1 MPITQEL
8 LEVANR
14 QAQSWHHCRELCA
27 QKQILAEVRR
37 LEEKDALALVKLD
50 EDLLEDAKNKQI
62 QRFRQKIV
70 ELQKQFDE
78 L

>member
-1 MPITQEL
+1 MTQE
-8 LEVANR
+8 
-14 QAQSWHHCRELCA
+14 ELKRA
-27 QKQILAEVRR
+27 EKGWGILNEIEDYKEYIKRI
-37 LEEKDALALVKLD
+37 EKDALALVRLD

>member
-1 MPITQEL
+1 MTRAE
-8 LEVANR
+8 EGR
-14 QAQSWHHCRELCA
+14 
-27 QKQILAEVRR
+27 KILNWIENYKDYIDRI
-37 LEEKDALALVKLD
+37 EKDLFALDMLD

-62 QRFRQKIV
+62 QRFRQKIA

>member
-1 MPITQEL
+1 MTQEDL
-8 LEVANR
+8 KRAEKGWR
-14 QAQSWHHCRELCA
+14 
-27 QKQILAEVRR
+27 ILNEIEDYKEYIKRI
-37 LEEKDALALVKLD
+37 EKDALALVKLD

>member
-1 MPITQEL
+1 MTQE
-8 LEVANR
+8 
-14 QAQSWHHCRELCA
+14 ELKRA
-27 QKQILAEVRR
+27 EEGWRILNEIEDYKEYIKRI
-37 LEEKDALALVKLD
+37 EKDALALVKLD
-50 EDLLEDAKNKQI
+50 EDLLEDVKNKLI

>member
-1 MPITQEL
+1 MTQE
-8 LEVANR
+8 
-14 QAQSWHHCRELCA
+14 ELKRA
-27 QKQILAEVRR
+27 EEGRRILNEIEDYKEYIKRI
-37 LEEKDALALVKLD
+37 EKDALALVQLD

>member
-1 MPITQEL
+1 MTQE
-8 LEVANR
+8 
-14 QAQSWHHCRELCA
+14 ELKRA
-27 QKQILAEVRR
+27 EEGWKILNEIEDYKEYIKRI
-37 LEEKDALALVKLD
+37 EKDALALVKLD

>member
-1 MPITQEL
+1 MTREEL
-8 LEVANR
+8 ERAEKGR
-14 QAQSWHHCRELCA
+14 G
-27 QKQILAEVRR
+27 ILNEIEDYKEYIKRI
-37 LEEKDALALVKLD
+37 EKDALALVRLD

>member
-1 MPITQEL
+1 MTQE
-8 LEVANR
+8 EMKRAEEG
-14 QAQSWHHCRELCA
+14 W
-27 QKQILAEVRR
+27 KILNEIEDCKEYIDRI
-37 LEEKDALALVKLD
+37 EKDLLALDKLD

-62 QRFRQKIV
+62 QRFRQKIA

>member
-1 MPITQEL
+1 MTQE
-8 LEVANR
+8 EMKRAEEGWR
-14 QAQSWHHCRELCA
+14 
-27 QKQILAEVRR
+27 ILNEIENYKDYIDRI
-37 LEEKDALALVKLD
+37 EKDVLALVKLD

-62 QRFRQKIV
+62 QRFRQKIA

>member
-1 MPITQEL
+1 MKRAE
-8 LEVANR
+8 EGR
-14 QAQSWHHCRELCA
+14 
-27 QKQILAEVRR
+27 KILNWIENYKDYIDRI
-37 LEEKDALALVKLD
+37 EKDLFALDMLD

-62 QRFRQKIV
+62 QRFRQKIA